1 MRRKINFFHS
11 PPVTKRNNLLLK
23 SIDLQLP
30 HSLLTK
36 SNTLLKTLT
45 SFESLKLKTFKNQN
59 KKKNKIGALTIKDD
73 EFISSR
79 YITENP
85 YDQKEIN
92 TKYSFHNNLNDEQKT
107 CIQSFFKTNHK
118 KNKSIT
124 THSVKNEKY
133 TNPFNSQHML
143 NFNNQIYNI
152 LNNIRMESQYNSYSK
167 KINDIHKKEKLI
179 KSMPKI
185 LISKISNS
193 NNNEIKESKTKKIL
207 RLNTSDT
214 LPLLNRTKI
223 LSREDYLSQ
232 LSIKK
237 KIIETLHHPLSR
249 GEFSLCKIEDNT
261 LFLYGGI
268 QSKFLNDIWK
278 CKFSIE
284 KKKDNKKVNFYNVFN
299 NKITIKWE
307 EFKINEDNSPIP
319 RYGHSMTSYLHYLFI
334 FGGTFPKNNYKPP
347 EDNIVIFDTR
357 KEIFLYP
364 KCYNSKKIPFRK
376 NHIACSIGSSLLIH
390 GGIDYENNYLNDIW
404 YLDCLKFKWNNLSY
418 KSLIKIPK
426 IAFHTCT
433 LVIKNNNIL
442 YHKDLTIYK
451 IPDDII
457 LTKGKIDKIKIEGVY
472 IFGGIN
478 RETEFNNKLWLIR
491 IGVKPVDIV
500 EIPTFGKEP
509 EPRIN
514 CSMCFYEK
522 MNFLCIYGG
531 KNIKLLNDFWILD
544 LECFTYIKPIYN
556 NNEILEI
563 SEHVMICEDECVIV
577 LGGFGVN
584 GYFKFDFKVYEFY
597 KENGFRK
604 EE

>member
-59 KKKNKIGALTIKDD
+59 KKKNKIEALTLKDD

-124 THSVKNEKY
+124 THSVKNETY
-133 TNPFNSQHML
+133 TNPFNSQHIL
-143 NFNNQIYNI
+143 NFKNQIYNI

-167 KINDIHKKEKLI
+167 KINDIHKKEILI

-237 KIIETLHHPLSR
+237 K
-249 GEFSLCKIEDNT
+249 
-261 LFLYGGI
+261 
-268 QSKFLNDIWK
+268 
-278 CKFSIE
+278 
-284 KKKDNKKVNFYNVFN
+284 
-299 NKITIKWE
+299 
-307 EFKINEDNSPIP
+307 
-319 RYGHSMTSYLHYLFI
+319 
-334 FGGTFPKNNYKPP
+334 
-347 EDNIVIFDTR
+347 
-357 KEIFLYP
+357 
-364 KCYNSKKIPFRK
+364 
-376 NHIACSIGSSLLIH
+376 
-390 GGIDYENNYLNDIW
+390 
-404 YLDCLKFKWNNLSY
+404 
-418 KSLIKIPK
+418 
-426 IAFHTCT
+426 
-433 LVIKNNNIL
+433 
-442 YHKDLTIYK
+442 
-451 IPDDII
+451 
-457 LTKGKIDKIKIEGVY
+457 
-472 IFGGIN
+472 
-478 RETEFNNKLWLIR
+478 
-491 IGVKPVDIV
+491 
-500 EIPTFGKEP
+500 
-509 EPRIN
+509 
-514 CSMCFYEK
+514 
-522 MNFLCIYGG
+522 
-531 KNIKLLNDFWILD
+531 
-544 LECFTYIKPIYN
+544 
-556 NNEILEI
+556 
-563 SEHVMICEDECVIV
+563 
-577 LGGFGVN
+577 
-584 GYFKFDFKVYEFY
+584 
-597 KENGFRK
+597 
-604 EE
+604 

>member
-133 TNPFNSQHML
+133 TNPFNSQHIL

-167 KINDIHKKEKLI
+167 KINDIRGKEKLI

-237 KIIETLHHPLSR
+237 K
-249 GEFSLCKIEDNT
+249 
-261 LFLYGGI
+261 
-268 QSKFLNDIWK
+268 
-278 CKFSIE
+278 
-284 KKKDNKKVNFYNVFN
+284 
-299 NKITIKWE
+299 
-307 EFKINEDNSPIP
+307 
-319 RYGHSMTSYLHYLFI
+319 
-334 FGGTFPKNNYKPP
+334 
-347 EDNIVIFDTR
+347 
-357 KEIFLYP
+357 
-364 KCYNSKKIPFRK
+364 
-376 NHIACSIGSSLLIH
+376 
-390 GGIDYENNYLNDIW
+390 
-404 YLDCLKFKWNNLSY
+404 
-418 KSLIKIPK
+418 
-426 IAFHTCT
+426 
-433 LVIKNNNIL
+433 
-442 YHKDLTIYK
+442 
-451 IPDDII
+451 
-457 LTKGKIDKIKIEGVY
+457 
-472 IFGGIN
+472 
-478 RETEFNNKLWLIR
+478 
-491 IGVKPVDIV
+491 
-500 EIPTFGKEP
+500 
-509 EPRIN
+509 
-514 CSMCFYEK
+514 
-522 MNFLCIYGG
+522 
-531 KNIKLLNDFWILD
+531 
-544 LECFTYIKPIYN
+544 
-556 NNEILEI
+556 
-563 SEHVMICEDECVIV
+563 
-577 LGGFGVN
+577 
-584 GYFKFDFKVYEFY
+584 
-597 KENGFRK
+597 
-604 EE
+604 